1 MSGMAK
7 CTDVGADICAV
18 QRQGAEAK
26 CTEARVNAQQSGS
39 REYRKY
45 GAAHTGAAL
54 TCSEDETITRV
65 LCTLSQVPA
74 SVSSSTSSTAVLDL
88 SPWLHSLG
96 CCLPQLVGAGD
107 GSCK

>member
-1 MSGMAK
+1 MHSR
-7 CTDVGADICAV
+7 VG
-18 QRQGAEAK
+18 RE
-26 CTEARVNAQQSGS
+26 RV
-39 REYRKY
+39 RKY

-74 SVSSSTSSTAVLDL
+74 SVSSSTSSTAVLYL
-88 SPWLHSLG
+88 YTPWLRSLG
-96 CCLPQLVGAGD
+96 CWLPQLVEAGA